1 MSPKQQR
8 GAETAQRLLDAA
20 LAVHEEGGSEQFTVQ
35 AISAASGVS
44 LGSLYHHFGSADG
57 LAAALYAR
65 CMVALL
71 EAVAAPLTTARTA
84 RAGVRGIAAA
94 YLTFVAEQPA
104 AARFIHASAVSGYLA
119 AHAETVAAAKKPA
132 IEPIFE
138 WARPHVRAGRIV
150 DLPEP
155 LLEMLI
161 IGPVAETARRY
172 LAGVPGLDL
181 AEAVRVLP
189 ERIWQA
195 VRAPAEG

>member
-20 LAVHEEGGSEQFTVQ
+20 LAVHEAQGPDHFTVQ

-65 CMVALL
+65 CMAELL
-71 EAVAAPLTTARTA
+71 GAVAAPLATAPTA
-84 RAGVRGIAAA
+84 EQGIRAIAVA
-94 YLTFVAEQPA
+94 YLAFVADRPA
-104 AARFIHASAVSGYLA
+104 AARFVHVSSASGYLA
-119 AHAETVAAAKKPA
+119 AHAEPIAAAKKPA
-132 IEPIFE
+132 IEPIVE
-138 WARPHVRAGRIV
+138 WVRPHVLAGRIV
-150 DLPEP
+150 DLPDA

-181 AEAVRVLP
+181 DEAIRVLP
-189 ERIWQA
+189 ERIWRS
-195 VRAPAEG
+195 VRAEP